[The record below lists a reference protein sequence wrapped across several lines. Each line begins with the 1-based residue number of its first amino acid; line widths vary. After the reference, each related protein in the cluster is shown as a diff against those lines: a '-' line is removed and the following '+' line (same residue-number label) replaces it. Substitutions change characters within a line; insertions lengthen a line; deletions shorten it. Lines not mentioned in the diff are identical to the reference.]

1 MNKFQVGLMVIL
13 ASFSGA
19 TFAEGNFYGG
29 IDVGQSTVKDVCTG
43 LSAGAICSDTATAV
57 RGSFGIQVNPNLGL
71 ESSYSNYG
79 TINANEVY
87 LGTPIS
93 YSASASGFLFSAVGS
108 LPISDTFALTG
119 KLGIALTEGKE
130 SASAPCAGCAI
141 STSASNTTVAY
152 GVGMRYNINKTVAV
166 RAQYEDLGNIK
177 ASSTGTGSK
186 LTILSFGAI
195 FSF

>member
-13 ASFSGA
+13 ASFSSA

-29 IDVGQSTVKDVCTG
+29 IDVGQSTVKDICTG

-57 RGSFGIQVNPNLGL
+57 RASFGFQVNPSLGL
-71 ESSYSNYG
+71 EASYGDYG

-93 YSASASGFLFSAVGS
+93 YSGSASGFQFSAVGS
-108 LPISDTFALTG
+108 LPVSESFALTG

-130 SASAPCAGCAI
+130 SASAPSIRYAV

-166 RAQYEDLGNIK
+166 RAQYEDLGDIK
-177 ASSTGTGSK
+177 VSSTGTGSK
-186 LTILSFGAI
+186 LTILSFGAT